1 VIAFRFLRTVLG
13 WAWIFADTMVSA
25 TAIGI
30 SGETGFSERVLRA
43 WPAASCASPEAGDRP
58 APRRSWK
65 PDRSYIFVSNHTR
78 TWT

>member
-30 SGETGFSERVLRA
+30 SGETGFPSA
-43 WPAASCASPEAGDRP
+43 CSAPGPAASCASPERG
-58 APRRSWK
+58 
-65 PDRSYIFVSNHTR
+65 
-78 TWT
+78 